1 MYFSGFL
8 TLALAAAAASAQQQL
23 AQLLSQTPELS
34 TLNSLLATVPQVGQ
48 MLSTANGIT
57 ILAPSN
63 QAFDKFMRDHP
74 DQAQMSN
81 NPQAVTALLQYHV
94 VMGTVMSNQ
103 LSAQPVFGQTLLNAP
118 FANVTGGQRVELSLV
133 DNRAMILSGYK
144 QMSMV
149 TTADV
154 QFTGGVVHIVDT
166 VLAVPGSPARTAV
179 DMGLT
184 SAAGALGRAQ
194 LVDAVNA
201 MRDVTIFAPSNAA
214 FRAIGATADQLQ
226 PQQLGAV
233 LQYHVLDRQVL
244 FSSMLAQARAAG
256 GQQGTMLRTL
266 SGAMV
271 SVRMQDGSVF
281 VNSARVIMADV
292 ITSNGVVHV
301 LDNVL
306 NPAAT
311 QLTPD
316 MSRQTQAPAFDGAQ
330 KSNQDPFTQGINP
343 TTTIRPAMQTMR
355 PNAAGHAA
363 APVAAVMGLFG
374 GAVALANL

>member
-1 MYFSGFL
+1 MQFSSFIAF
-8 TLALAAAAASAQQQL
+8 ALAATAASAQQL

-48 MLSTANGIT
+48 MLSTASDIT

-63 QAFDKFMRDHP
+63 QAFEKFMRDHP

-94 VMGTVMSNQ
+94 VMGMVMSNQ
-103 LSAQPVFGQTLLNAP
+103 LSAQPAFAQTLLNAP
-118 FANVTGGQRVELSLV
+118 FANVTGGQHVELTLV
-133 DNRAMILSGYK
+133 DNRAMVLSGYK

-154 QFTGGVVHIVDT
+154 MFSGGVVHIVDT
-166 VLAVPGSPARTAV
+166 VLSVPGSPARTAV

-184 SAAGALGRAQ
+184 SAAGALTRAQ

-201 MRDVTIFAPSNAA
+201 MRDVTIFAPSNEA
-214 FRAIGATADQLQ
+214 FKAIGNTAEQLP
-226 PQQLGAV
+226 PQQLGQV
-233 LQYHVLDRQVL
+233 LQYHVLDRQVM
-244 FSSMLAQARAAG
+244 FSAMLAQAAQG
-256 GQQGTMLRTL
+256 GQQGGAMLRTL

-271 SVRMQDGSVF
+271 SVRVQDGSVF

-316 MSRQTQAPAFDGAQ
+316 TSRATQAPAFDGAQ
-330 KSNQDPFTQGINP
+330 RSNQEPFTQGINP
-343 TTTIRPAMQTMR
+343 TTTVMPAMQTMR

-363 APVAAVMGLFG
+363 MPAAAVMGLLG
-374 GAVALANL
+374 GAAALANL

>member
-8 TLALAAAAASAQQQL
+8 TLALAAATASAQQQL

-94 VMGTVMSNQ
+94 VMGMVMSNQ

-154 QFTGGVVHIVDT
+154 PFAGGVVHIVDT
-166 VLAVPGSPARTAV
+166 VLA
-179 DMGLT
+179 
-184 SAAGALGRAQ
+184 
-194 LVDAVNA
+194 
-201 MRDVTIFAPSNAA
+201 
-214 FRAIGATADQLQ
+214 
-226 PQQLGAV
+226 
-233 LQYHVLDRQVL
+233 
-244 FSSMLAQARAAG
+244 
-256 GQQGTMLRTL
+256 
-266 SGAMV
+266 
-271 SVRMQDGSVF
+271 
-281 VNSARVIMADV
+281 
-292 ITSNGVVHV
+292 
-301 LDNVL
+301 
-306 NPAAT
+306 
-311 QLTPD
+311 LTPD
-316 MSRQTQAPAFDGAQ
+316 VSRQTQAPAFDGAP

-363 APVAAVMGLFG
+363 VPAAAVLGLFG

>member
-8 TLALAAAAASAQQQL
+8 TLALAAATASAQQQL

-81 NPQAVTALLQYHV
+81 TPKAVTALLQYHV
-94 VMGTVMSNQ
+94 VMGMVMSKQ

-154 QFTGGVVHIVDT
+154 PFAGGVVHIVDT
-166 VLAVPGSPARTAV
+166 VLAVPGSPARTA
-179 DMGLT
+179 
-184 SAAGALGRAQ
+184 

-233 LQYHVLDRQVL
+233 LQYHVLNRQVL
-244 FSSMLAQARAAG
+244 FSSMLAQAAQQG

-271 SVRMQDGSVF
+271 SVRVQGGSVF
-281 VNSARVIMADV
+281 VNSARVVMADV

-316 MSRQTQAPAFDGAQ
+316 VSRQTQAPAFDGAQ

-363 APVAAVMGLFG
+363 VPAAAVLGLFG

>member
-1 MYFSGFL
+1 
-8 TLALAAAAASAQQQL
+8 
-23 AQLLSQTPELS
+23 
-34 TLNSLLATVPQVGQ
+34 

-94 VMGTVMSNQ
+94 VMGMVMSNQ

-154 QFTGGVVHIVDT
+154 PFAGGVVHIVDT
-166 VLAVPGSPARTAV
+166 VLAVPGSPVRTAV

-244 FSSMLAQARAAG
+244 FSSMLAQAAQQAGQQG

-271 SVRMQDGSVF
+271 SVRVQGGSVF
-281 VNSARVIMADV
+281 VNSARVVMADV

-316 MSRQTQAPAFDGAQ
+316 VSRQTQAPAFDGAP

-363 APVAAVMGLFG
+363 VPAAAVLGLFG